1 VIIYTTG
8 PTSTQLLHTL
18 SKGAKYSQHPY
29 RDGGKEYAQGMM
41 SSALLW
47 QVLKVSILTGNAT
60 IWGVLQG
67 GFLLVC
73 WVLFF

>member
-29 RDGGKEYAQGMM
+29 RDGG
-41 SSALLW
+41 
-47 QVLKVSILTGNAT
+47 LTQYY
-60 IWGVLQG
+60 II
-67 GFLLVC
+67 
-73 WVLFF
+73 